1 MGTLAQSMALM
12 LEEFYKT
19 LTAVG
24 VSALTG
30 DGMDGFFH
38 AVDAAAQ
45 EYESTY
51 AKELKERKQKRQKEE
66 AERQARDTQKFQADR
81 AAEGGASMEASG
93 ASVVLDG
100 TARGGD
106 DEGLEARRRPHE
118 GTAEEDAYEHAGFT
132 AADEEYNRQ
141 LAAEDQ
147 EEYAS
152 LQRFLQAEREKRA
165 EREGAAGSG
174 PP

>member
-38 AVDAAAQ
+38 AVDAAAR

-66 AERQARDTQKFQADR
+66 AERQARNTQKFQADR

-106 DEGLEARRRPHE
+106 DEGLEARRRPDQRTWHGCE
-118 GTAEEDAYEHAGFT
+118 AG
-132 AADEEYNRQ
+132 AR
-141 LAAEDQ
+141 
-147 EEYAS
+147 S
-152 LQRFLQAEREKRA
+152 RA
-165 EREGAAGSG
+165 RCRREGARSSSSSRPTWRACACR
-174 PP
+174 PCRAA